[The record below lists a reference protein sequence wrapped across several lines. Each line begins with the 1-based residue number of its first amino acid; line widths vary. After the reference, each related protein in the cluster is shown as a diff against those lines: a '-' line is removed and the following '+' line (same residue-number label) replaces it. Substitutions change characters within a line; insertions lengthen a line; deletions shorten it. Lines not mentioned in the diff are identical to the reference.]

1 MKTALNSRMVENK
14 AKQTLLNYKK
24 TQDQAIELHRGKENL
39 LKDLHMEGLY
49 QNGKS
54 NSFSAQACVSFRR
67 SMKVEGDRDTM
78 GSVNTQR
85 EFLPK
90 MGTLDRVDTTVSH
103 TAQQVIPSTPLPL
116 SNSPTTSLPM
126 QATCLIKAKQESC
139 RRLKLTLNSTSRL
152 TTVEDG
158 IIKLDH
164 QISALQS
171 SIIPRDSAAMTAAIC
186 GLVLIRMFHQA
197 TLDWTWPVVLLG
209 LLTGIAS
216 SAPIATKARG
226 SLEGRWET
234 LLSRS
239 LYPISG
245 RKLDLGWDRDYF
257 TGIKR
262 VRRLYC
268 NVGIG
273 FHLQITA
280 DGQINGAHTENQYSL
295 LMISTVELGVVSL
308 YGVKTHAFIAMNS
321 RGRLYAT
328 ADFNNEC
335 KFRERL
341 LPNRYNVYESKTYPG
356 MYIALSKHGRAKRGS
371 KVSPILR
378 VTHFL
383 PRL

>member
-1 MKTALNSRMVENK
+1 MYDITGCIKRETYWPPSLITNIMTALK
-14 AKQTLLNYKK
+14 
-24 TQDQAIELHRGKENL
+24 
-39 LKDLHMEGLY
+39 
-49 QNGKS
+49 
-54 NSFSAQACVSFRR
+54 
-67 SMKVEGDRDTM
+67 
-78 GSVNTQR
+78 
-85 EFLPK
+85 
-90 MGTLDRVDTTVSH
+90 
-103 TAQQVIPSTPLPL
+103 
-116 SNSPTTSLPM
+116 
-126 QATCLIKAKQESC
+126 
-139 RRLKLTLNSTSRL
+139 
-152 TTVEDG
+152 
-158 IIKLDH
+158 
-164 QISALQS
+164 
-171 SIIPRDSAAMTAAIC
+171 
-186 GLVLIRMFHQA
+186 LIRMFHQA

-216 SAPIATKARG
+216 QAPIATKARG

-234 LLSRS
+234 LFSRS

-280 DGQINGAHTENQYSL
+280 GGQINGTHTENQYSL

-308 YGVKTHAFIAMNS
+308 YGVKTRAFIAMNS
-321 RGRLYAT
+321 KGRLYASV
-328 ADFNNEC
+328 DFNNEC
-335 KFRERL
+335 EFREIL
-341 LPNRYNVYESKTYPG
+341 LPNRYNVYESKTYRG